1 MNYMK
6 QVAQM
11 LGVELDEEFY
21 LKGDNHIYKFSTNRL
36 LCLADNKKWIIA
48 TLTLTLILTGKR
60 EIVKK
65 PILDE
70 VERKYL
76 SNIVKPFRNKVIYII
91 KFSNANNHEYIGIRY
106 YDDDKTMNQLIFPNF
121 EKNSMYK
128 GMKANK
134 KYTLE
139 ELGL

>member
-1 MNYMK
+1 MNYMEK
-6 QVAQM
+6 VAQM
-11 LGVELDEEFY
+11 LGVRLEEEFY

-70 VERKYL
+70 KEKEYL
-76 SNIVKPFRNKVIYII
+76 NNLIKPFSDRVISISKCNCYEY
-91 KFSNANNHEYIGIRY
+91 EYIVIMYLDIG
-106 YDDDKTMNQLIFPNF
+106 
-121 EKNSMYK
+121 KNKGHIYLPCFKRGTMYK
-128 GMKANK
+128 GMEVGKE
-134 KYTLE
+134 YSLE
-139 ELGL
+139 DLEL